1 MDKFLIKGPCKV
13 KGTVNISGSKNASLP
28 ILAASILFDEM
39 VEIKNLPNVRD
50 IDTMLSLI
58 KSLGFNVKQNK
69 NSNSVV
75 IKKSKKI
82 NTFASYSLVKTM
94 RAGILVLGP
103 LITKYQLS

>member
-82 NTFASYSLVKTM
+82 KHA
-94 RAGILVLGP
+94 
-103 LITKYQLS
+103 